1 MSFRMASL
9 TCRKNISASIAG
21 LLTILVGLALAA
33 APVTAETG
41 FDISISDLNTV
52 KKKAPSKKTS
62 KETRRKKRSDTEP
75 QQSSSEKAGA
85 VETVLTPLTEK
96 MPDEKSSP
104 KPVGPVETP
113 VQAAAPAIEPK
124 TETQI
129 NPDKQLSQVAAEPEP
144 DPENTRIFHSPYSFV
159 VAGKRTVIQAV
170 IDSNAEIQE
179 VSCTLRTHEGG
190 GRNQVK
196 MEKVEGT
203 QFTYRAVLP
212 GLSRGTSSLSYTVD
226 VVDSS
231 GKLTRSKKFVT
242 PVKSVPF
249 VPSWQLEDV
258 NAATSEKTNKP
269 AQQ

>member
-1 MSFRMASL
+1 MSFNMASL
-9 TCRKNISASIAG
+9 TCRKNFSASIAG
-21 LLTILVGLALAA
+21 LLATFVCMALAA
-33 APVTAETG
+33 APATAETG

-62 KETRRKKRSDTEP
+62 KETRRKKKSDVEP
-75 QQSSSEKAGA
+75 QQPSSEKNVV
-85 VETVLTPLTEK
+85 VETVLTPSTEK
-96 MPDEKSSP
+96 MPDEKSAL
-104 KPVGPVETP
+104 KPTGPVETP
-113 VQAAAPAIEPK
+113 VQTAAPRIEPK

-129 NPDKQLSQVAAEPEP
+129 NSDKQLSQVTAESEP
-144 DPENTRIFHSPYSFV
+144 DPESTRIFHSPYSFV
-159 VAGKRTVIQAV
+159 VAGKRTIIQVV

-179 VSCTLRTHEGG
+179 VSCTLRAHEGG

-203 QFTYRAVLP
+203 QFTYKAVLP

-226 VVDSS
+226 VVDSN

-242 PVKSVPF
+242 PVKTVPF

-258 NAATSEKTNKP
+258 NAVTPEKPNKP
-269 AQQ
+269 AQ